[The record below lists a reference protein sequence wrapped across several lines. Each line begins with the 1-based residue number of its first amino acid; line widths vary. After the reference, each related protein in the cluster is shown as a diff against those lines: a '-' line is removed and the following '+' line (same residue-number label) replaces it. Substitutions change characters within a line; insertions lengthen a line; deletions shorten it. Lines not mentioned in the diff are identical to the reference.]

1 MKPRIPG
8 TNPLMETRREAN
20 ESVDRKRRY
29 LQIIEILT
37 DAKEAMSAKEIAVE
51 MCRRGYASTTERNL
65 SAPRLTELSRK
76 GILECVGDKTCE
88 YTGHQVG
95 VYALCKK

>member
-20 ESVDRKRRY
+20 ESVDRKTKY

-51 MCRRGYASTTERNL
+51 MYRRGYASTTERNL
-65 SAPRLTELSRK
+65 SAPRLTELSQK
-76 GILECVGDKTCE
+76 GILECVGSKVCE
-88 YTGHQVG
+88 YTGHPVG
-95 VYALCKK
+95 VYALCER

>member
-1 MKPRIPG
+1 MEKRIPG
-8 TNPLMETRREAN
+8 TNPLAETRRAAN
-20 ESVDRKRRY
+20 ESVDRKTKY

-51 MCRRGYASTTERNL
+51 MYRRGYASTTERNL
-65 SAPRLTELSRK
+65 SAPRLTELSQK
-76 GILECVGDKTCE
+76 GILECVGEKTCE

-95 VYALCKK
+95 VYALCER

>member
-8 TNPLMETRREAN
+8 TNPLAEARKESEET
-20 ESVDRKRRY
+20 VDKKIRY
-29 LQIIEILT
+29 QQIIEILT
-37 DAKEAMSAKEIAVE
+37 DASEPLSAKEIAVE
-51 MCRRGYASTTERNL
+51 MNRKKYVPTSERNF

-76 GILECVGDKTCE
+76 GILECVGKKVCE
-88 YTGHQVG
+88 YTGHPVG

>member
-8 TNPLMETRREAN
+8 TNPLAETRREAN

-37 DAKEAMSAKEIAVE
+37 DATEPMSAKEVAVE
-51 MCRRGYASTTERNL
+51 MYRKKYVPTSERNF

-76 GILECVGDKTCE
+76 GILECVGKKVCE
-88 YTGHQVG
+88 YTGHPVG

>member
-8 TNPLMETRREAN
+8 TNPLAETRREAN
-20 ESVDRKRRY
+20 ESVDRKTKY

-51 MCRRGYASTTERNL
+51 MYKRKYIPTTERNF
-65 SAPRLTELSRK
+65 SAPRLTELSK
-76 GILECVGDKTCE
+76 MGITECVGKKECE
-88 YTGHQVG
+88 YTGHPVG
-95 VYALCKK
+95 VFELCKK

>member
-8 TNPLMETRREAN
+8 TNPLAETRREAN
-20 ESVDRKRRY
+20 ESVDRKTKY

-51 MCRRGYASTTERNL
+51 MYRKKYVPTSERNF

-76 GILECVGDKTCE
+76 GILECVGKKVCE
-88 YTGHQVG
+88 YTGHPVG

>member
-8 TNPLMETRREAN
+8 TNPLLETRREAN
-20 ESVDRKRRY
+20 ESVDRKTKY

-51 MCRRGYASTTERNL
+51 MYKRKYIPTTERNF
-65 SAPRLTELSRK
+65 SAPRLTELSK
-76 GILECVGDKTCE
+76 MGIVDCAGKKVCE
-88 YTGHQVG
+88 YTNKTVG
-95 VYALCKK
+95 VFELCKK

>member
-8 TNPLMETRREAN
+8 TNPLAETRREAN
-20 ESVDRKRRY
+20 ESVDRKTKY

-37 DAKEAMSAKEIAVE
+37 DAREAMSAKEIAVE
-51 MCRRGYASTTERNL
+51 MYRRGYSFTTERNL
-65 SAPRLTELSRK
+65 SAPRLNELSKK
-76 GILECVGDKTCE
+76 GILECVGQKVCE
-88 YTGHQVG
+88 YTGHHVG

>member
-8 TNPLMETRREAN
+8 TNPLAETRREAN
-20 ESVDRKRRY
+20 ESVDRKTKY

-51 MCRRGYASTTERNL
+51 MYRKKYVPTSERNS

-76 GILECVGDKTCE
+76 GILECVGKKVCE
-88 YTGHQVG
+88 YTGHPVG